1 MKKTFLK
8 MIFVIDESGSMA
20 GSESDVTG
28 GFNAYVE
35 KQRKEN
41 PGKVQV
47 SLYKFSDSVS
57 RVVSNLPIGKVGL
70 LTAADYE
77 PGGFTALYDAMGQ
90 AIQDADVEVVR
101 FDVEGR
107 PDRVMM
113 VVITDGQE
121 NASKAFTSASIKAL
135 IATHESMLNW
145 NFVYL
150 GSGLTD
156 LSDAEAIGVKYR
168 VSSQKA
174 NLRNNFDSV
183 AKNSMLFC
191 CHEPAPMEDL
201 VREMEG

>member
-35 KQRKEN
+35 KQRSEN

-47 SLYKFSDSVS
+47 SLYKFSDTVS
-57 RVVSNLPIGKVGL
+57 RVVSNKPISKIAR
-70 LTAADYE
+70 LTEEDYV
-77 PGGFTALYDAMGQ
+77 PGGFTALYDAIGC
-90 AIQDADVEVVR
+90 AIREADLEVSR
-101 FDVEGR
+101 MDEEGR

-113 VVITDGQE
+113 VIITDGQE
-121 NASKAFTSASIKAL
+121 NASKEFSSASIRAL

-145 NFVYL
+145 NFVFL

-156 LSDAEAIGVKYR
+156 LTDAESIGVKYR
-168 VSSQKA
+168 VSSSKV
-174 NLRNNFDSV
+174 NLKSNFDRVAENSV
-183 AKNSMLFC
+183 MFC
-191 CHEPAPMEDL
+191 CHLPASMDDL
-201 VREMEG
+201 VEELRE